1 MAFVPPRRVRVEGV
15 GVGVREGENKRRGSE
30 ICSRSVV
37 DPAVPGSAEK
47 LPGRVICPGLNSIAQ
62 EPFATPVTLPEDISA
77 ASAIPNERQLSIRV
91 WQRESVPRSKNNT
104 YWVETN
110 LFDAGSSAQ
119 GVSAHSVSYVWT
131 PVWREVRTRRWS
143 CGEFG
148 HRLRGRCR
156 RLE

>member
-1 MAFVPPRRVRVEGV
+1 VAFVPPRRVRVEGV

-47 LPGRVICPGLNSIAQ
+47 LPGRVICPGLNSTAQ

-91 WQRESVPRSKNNT
+91 WQRESVPRIIHI
-104 YWVETN
+104 
-110 LFDAGSSAQ
+110 GSRLTCSMLVLQ
-119 GVSAHSVSYVWT
+119 PRGFPPIPYLMY
-131 PVWREVRTRRWS
+131 
-143 CGEFG
+143 G
-148 HRLRGRCR
+148 HRFGEKCR
-156 RLE
+156 QGDGVAENLATAFEDAAVD